1 MVGQRM
7 KSMSILLTLSLGL
20 LALSLGSLQ
29 AEVRVAEE
37 MFRKAVKDGDLNAI
51 ELLLSSGFNPNLPFH
66 GCTPL
71 YYAMQSNQIDV
82 VRLLL
87 ARHADPNE
95 AVCTVSRFS
104 NTPLLFAIRTGSRQI
119 ASILIASGAHIDP
132 KGATGPTAL
141 QTAVDNG
148 RLEMIPFL
156 IAKGAD
162 VNLRGSDGASPLD
175 DAAWRGSIDAVAIL
189 LAHGARLDESNTQSG
204 ATPINAAA
212 YRGHTATVEYLL
224 RFRPG
229 LGIADTRGHTPLDN
243 AIRMGK
249 EDSAL
254 LLLEA
259 EPRERQTPQFFGRTM
274 EAAIRRDES
283 AIVESLLR
291 HGAPANGLLP
301 TGSTPLN
308 AAASIDAVKT
318 LGILLDN
325 SADPNMAG
333 ASGATALEEAAL
345 RGFDSSVKMLL
356 DHGALVNRLNKG
368 SGTTALYAAA
378 AFGKGG
384 VVKLLLDRGAKP
396 SLCGGNRKTPYQAAL
411 ENGYVD
417 VAGEIR
423 SHNGAGGCQ

>member
-1 MVGQRM
+1 M
-7 KSMSILLTLSLGL
+7 KSISIL

-29 AEVRVAEE
+29 ADVRVAAE
-37 MFRKAVKDGDLNAI
+37 MFRKAVTDGDLNAI

-71 YYAMQSNQIDV
+71 YFAMQSNQIDAI
-82 VRLLL
+82 RLLL

-104 NTPLLFAIRTGSRQI
+104 NTPLLFAIRTGSRSI
-119 ASILIASGAHIDP
+119 ASILIAAGAHIDP

-141 QTAVDNG
+141 QVAVNNG

-162 VNLRGSDGASPLD
+162 VNLRGSEGSSPLD

-189 LAHGARLDESNTQSG
+189 LAHGARLNESNTQSG
-204 ATPINAAA
+204 ATPINEAA
-212 YRGHTATVEYLL
+212 YRGHTAIVDYML
-224 RFRPG
+224 RFRPD
-229 LGIADTRGHTPLDN
+229 LGIADKRGYNPLDN

-249 EDSAL
+249 EDSAVL
-254 LLLEA
+254 LLDG
-259 EPRERQTPQFFGRTM
+259 EPRERQTPQFFSKTM
-274 EAAIRRDES
+274 EAAIQRDEP

-291 HGAPANGLLP
+291 HGAPANGPLP

-308 AAASIDAVKT
+308 AAASRGAVKT
-318 LGILLDN
+318 LGTLLDN
-325 SADPNMAG
+325 GADPNLAG

-345 RGFDSSVKMLL
+345 RGFDSVVKILL
-356 DHGALVNRLNKG
+356 DHGALVNRLNTG

-384 VVKLLLDRGAKP
+384 AVKLLLDRGANP

-411 ENGYVD
+411 ENGYID
-417 VAGEIR
+417 VAAEIR
-423 SHNGAGGCQ
+423 NHGGAGGCQ

>member
-1 MVGQRM
+1 M
-7 KSMSILLTLSLGL
+7 KSISIL

-29 AEVRVAEE
+29 AETRVADE
-37 MFRKAVKDGDLNAI
+37 MFRKAVKDGDLNTI
-51 ELLLSSGFNPNLPFH
+51 ELLLSSGFNPNLPFR

-71 YYAMQSNQIDV
+71 YFAMQSNQIDV
-82 VRLLL
+82 IRLLL
-87 ARHADPNE
+87 SGHADPNE
-95 AVCTVSRFS
+95 AICTGSRFS
-104 NTPLLFAIRTGSRQI
+104 NTPLLFAIQTGGRLI

-132 KGATGPTAL
+132 KGAIGPTAL
-141 QTAVDNG
+141 QVAVNNG

-162 VNLRGSDGASPLD
+162 VNLRGSDGASPLN

-189 LAHGARLDESNTQSG
+189 LAHGARRNEFNTQSG
-204 ATPINAAA
+204 ATPINEAA

-224 RFRPG
+224 RFRPD
-229 LGIADTRGHTPLDN
+229 LGIADKRGYRPLDN

-259 EPRERQTPQFFGRTM
+259 EPRERQTPQFFAKTM
-274 EAAIRRDES
+274 EAAIQRDEP
-283 AIVESLLR
+283 AIVGSLLR
-291 HGAPANGLLP
+291 HGAPPNGPLP

-308 AAASIDAVKT
+308 TAASRGAIKT

-333 ASGATALEEAAL
+333 ASGATPLEEAAL
-345 RGFDSSVKMLL
+345 RGLDSIVKMLL
-356 DHGALVNRLNKG
+356 DHGALVNRLNGG

-384 VVKLLLDRGAKP
+384 VVKRLLDRGANP
-396 SLCGGNRKTPYQAAL
+396 NLCGANRKTPYQAAI
-411 ENGYVD
+411 ENGYID

-423 SHNGAGGCQ
+423 THGGGAGCQ